1 MTQAQKEME
10 NERKNLQLVLQ
21 ETRYVILQYI
31 IGHPKGSITLEEL
44 NHLIPDVSDST
55 LHSHLSKL
63 KDAGIVQR
71 RELDKDRRQRDLP
84 HVFYGLSDD
93 GEEFLER
100 HSLLDAEETLGEFYE
115 KIEKSDKA
123 KKYEKAPR
131 P

>member
-1 MTQAQKEME
+1 MTQAHKEME
-10 NERKNLQLVLQ
+10 DERKKLRLVLQ
-21 ETRYVILQYI
+21 ETRYVVLQYI

-44 NHLIPDVSDST
+44 NHLIPDVSEST

-63 KDAGIVQR
+63 KDAGIVER
-71 RELDKDRRQRDLP
+71 KELAKERRQRDLP
-84 HVFYGLSDD
+84 HVFYGLSDE

-100 HSLLDAEETLGEFYE
+100 HSLLEAEETLREFYE
-115 KIEKSDKA
+115 KIEKSEKA